1 MVFETV
7 RTLLAEQLGDE
18 ESAISLRSSLTDDLQ
33 AEDADL
39 EEVMLLLEEEFARVR
54 TEEDLKKFDTVA
66 DIVSFVENQI

>member
-7 RTLLAEQLGDE
+7 RTLLAEQLGYE

-39 EEVMLLLEEEFARVR
+39 EEVMLLLEEEFALVR